1 MTNTHFFDTEIG
13 MTPEI
18 EVLLEYSV
26 TLNYSWRVKAFDL
39 QSGLSLEMGSR
50 KWESLHS
57 RRPPAPVLAPVLVYQ
72 VFGDNQ

>member
-50 KWESLHS
+50 K
-57 RRPPAPVLAPVLVYQ
+57 
-72 VFGDNQ
+72 